1 MAALQLDIRRESV
14 GIYAMT
20 GGATGI
26 GAAIKQQLLD
36 GGHQVIVVD
45 IKDADIIADLTTV
58 EGRQAAVTAIRAMAP
73 QGLDGYV
80 PCAGLGPSVNPPSL
94 ITKVNF
100 FGAVETLEA
109 LRDLLMM
116 KKGSVVMISS
126 NSAPM
131 GADASYVDAC
141 LALDEAKA
149 SEIADTIGE
158 PQNAY
163 GGSKL
168 ALTRWMRRNSTAY
181 AAQGIRLNA
190 VAPGIVQTPLAE
202 KVMADEKLGQIMKD
216 FGDTVPLGSLGQP
229 KQIAD
234 AVSFMLSDKASF
246 MCGSVVF
253 IDGGHDAMLRPDQ
266 F

>member
-1 MAALQLDIRRESV
+1 
-14 GIYAMT
+14 MT

-45 IKDADIIADLTTV
+45 IKDADIIADLSTS
-58 EGRQAAVTAIRAMAP
+58 EGRMAAVAAIREKAP

-109 LRDLLMM
+109 LKDLLVL
-116 KKGSVVMISS
+116 KQGNVVMISS

-131 GADASYVDAC
+131 GADAAYVDAC
-141 LALDEAKA
+141 LALDETKA
-149 SEIADTIGE
+149 CAIVDEIGE

-181 AAQGIRLNA
+181 AAQGVRLNA
-190 VAPGIVQTPLAE
+190 IAPGIIQTPLSD
-202 KVMADEKLGQIMKD
+202 KVMADEKLGKMMKD
-216 FGDTVPLGSLGQP
+216 FGDTVPVGSLGQP
-229 KQIAD
+229 EQIAD
-234 AVSFMLSDKASF
+234 AVSFMLSEKASF
-246 MCGSVVF
+246 MCGSVIFV
-253 IDGGHDAMLRPDQ
+253 DGGHDAMLRPDQ